1 MSDLSLF
8 LKKNKTEKE
17 HVFYPATKS
26 LRDAEGK
33 PLLWELRPL
42 TTKESEALRTKH
54 TKVSVAPGKSGKVN
68 QSVDDRFVPALVCAA
83 VVHPDL
89 NDAELQD
96 SYGVMSPEDLILE
109 MIDSP
114 GEWDALAAKVMKLSG
129 MGESLDDEVEEAK
142 N

>member
-42 TTKESEALRTKH
+42 TTGDAEKLRQKH
-54 TKVSVAPGKSGKVN
+54 TIEQAIPGKRGVYK
-68 QSVDDRFVPALVCAA
+68 QTLDDRYIPALVCEA
-83 VVHPDL
+83 VVYPDL

-96 SYGVMSPEDLILE
+96 SYGVMSPEDLLMQ
-109 MIDSP
+109 MIDEP
-114 GEWDALAAKVMKLSG
+114 GEYYAMVEYVQQISG
-129 MGESLDDEVEEAK
+129 IGGSLDDEVEEAK